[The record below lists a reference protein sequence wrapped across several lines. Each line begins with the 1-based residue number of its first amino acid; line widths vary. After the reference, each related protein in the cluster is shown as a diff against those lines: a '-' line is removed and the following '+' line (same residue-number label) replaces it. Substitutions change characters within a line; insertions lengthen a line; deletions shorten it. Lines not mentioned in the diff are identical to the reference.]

1 VKVIMKQIWNEP
13 AAAIGLL
20 TSALLA
26 VIAVA
31 DGADWDAQTI
41 IGVIAPLASALGI
54 RQLVSPAAGP
64 RDQEPPAGTTYQS
77 STDQPASFN
86 PATKL
91 PDKE

>member
-1 VKVIMKQIWNEP
+1 MKVIMKQIWNEP

-26 VIAVA
+26 VLAIA

-64 RDQEPPAGTTYQS
+64 RNEEPPTGTTYEP
-77 STDQPASFN
+77 TVN

-91 PDKE
+91 PSKD

>member
-1 VKVIMKQIWNEP
+1 MKVIMKQIWNEP

-26 VIAVA
+26 VLAIA

-64 RDQEPPAGTTYQS
+64 RNEEEPPTGTTYQQS
-77 STDQPASFN
+77 VN

-91 PDKE
+91 PSKD

>member
-26 VIAVA
+26 VLAIA

-64 RDQEPPAGTTYQS
+64 RDEQEPPAAGTTYQPP
-77 STDQPASFN
+77 TN

-91 PDKE
+91 PSKE